1 MKSVKEVGEH
11 PNSLLVLMSG
21 VSFRDVQESTQRY
34 IPRSD
39 VFPCDDRPLPTPSF
53 VESDLSDSYMK
64 PSSPGLLDWDQM
76 NEGGSFGLQLDGEED
91 IKTPIRRRPH
101 PMHSRSNR

>member
-1 MKSVKEVGEH
+1 MKSVKQIKEH
-11 PNSLLVLMSG
+11 PNILLVLMSG
-21 VSFRDVQESTQRY
+21 ESYRDVQESIQRY

-39 VFPCDDRPLPTPSF
+39 VFPCDDRPLPIPSF

-76 NEGGSFGLQLDGEED
+76 NEDGSFGLQLDGEED
-91 IKTPIRRRPH
+91 TKTPIRRRHNPI
-101 PMHSRSNR
+101 HSRSSR